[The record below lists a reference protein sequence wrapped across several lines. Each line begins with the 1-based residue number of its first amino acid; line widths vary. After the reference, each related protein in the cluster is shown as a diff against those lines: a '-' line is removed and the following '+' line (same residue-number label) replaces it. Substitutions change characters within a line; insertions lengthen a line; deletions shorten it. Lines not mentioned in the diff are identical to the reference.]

1 MMINNRVMKNVVC
14 GLITIFILCSAR
26 SVVSG
31 ADLPG
36 AYQKEQTYAQTV
48 GQTAGWREI
57 GGRRYYVSAE
67 TGAVLTGWQEI
78 DGKSYYFEPETG
90 EMRTGRQELE
100 DGIYYF
106 SPQTGEMLTGW
117 QQIGEEKRYFSPSSG
132 RMTAGWQEMEDQT
145 YYISKQ
151 SGETLTGLQKIDGN
165 RYYFDRDGVLL
176 TEQWI
181 NQGSKRYYSDSEG
194 VLLSDWQE
202 IDGATYYFLPENN
215 RMAAGSQ
222 EIDGEYYIFHRNG
235 RLARSKRTG
244 IVTVGNK
251 NYCADR
257 QGKAAEGWQII
268 GKKLYYATHTGK
280 VKSSTTWQGITFRAN
295 GAAKDNEQSR
305 LKIKVMQTV
314 ASVTNDRMTKS
325 QKLNACWSYVSGGS
339 FRYAVKYPNLNASG
353 WQRQTAYDMLS
364 SKSGNCYGFACAFAA
379 LAEEIGYQP
388 YIICGR
394 VRGSRDRAA
403 DGYTRHA
410 WVRINGRNYDP
421 EAQYA
426 GWRRGIYGNT
436 NYPVSHA
443 VQKIVAY

>member
-1 MMINNRVMKNVVC
+1 MMNNRVIKNVLC
-14 GLITIFILCSAR
+14 GLLTVFVLCGAR

-31 ADLPG
+31 AELPG
-36 AYQKEQTYAQTV
+36 PYQNSQTMTQT
-48 GQTAGWREI
+48 GTRTAGWQEI
-57 GGRRYYVSAE
+57 GGRKYYVSAE
-67 TGAVLTGWQEI
+67 TGAFVIGWQEI

-90 EMRTGRQELE
+90 VLVTGWQELE
-100 DGIYYF
+100 DGMYYF

-117 QQIGEEKRYFSPSSG
+117 QQIGEKKRYFSPSSG
-132 RMTAGWQEMEDQT
+132 RMTAGWQKIDDQT
-145 YYISKQ
+145 YYISKE
-151 SGETLTGLQKIDGN
+151 SGETLTGLQKINGD
-165 RYYFDRDGVLL
+165 RYFFDKEGVLL
-176 TEQWI
+176 REQWI
-181 NQGSKRYYSDSEG
+181 HQGSKRYYSDSDG

-215 RMAAGSQ
+215 RMAAGSV
-222 EIDGEYYIFHRNG
+222 EIDGEYFIFHQNG
-235 RLARSKRTG
+235 RLAKSKRTS
-244 IVTVGNK
+244 IVTVGNR

-257 QGKAAEGWQII
+257 KGKAAEGWQII
-268 GKKLYYATHTGK
+268 GKKLYYASRTGK
-280 VKSSTTWQGITFRAN
+280 VKSNTTWKGITFRAN
-295 GAAKDNEQSR
+295 GAAKDNKNSG

-314 ASVTNDRMTKS
+314 ASITNDRMTKA
-325 QKLNACWSYVSGGS
+325 QKLSACWSYVSGGS

-364 SKSGNCYGFACAFAA
+364 THSGNCYGFACVFAA
-379 LAEEIGYQP
+379 MAEEIGYQP
-388 YIICGR
+388 YIVCGR

-410 WVRINGRNYDP
+410 WVRMNGRNYDP

-436 NYPVSHA
+436 NYPVSHV